1 MKFLGSRGDV
11 NELMQ
16 AADAFV
22 MPSLWE
28 GLALSYIEAQ
38 AAGLRVYTSREAL
51 SREACITN
59 LIKGIPLSV
68 NAKKWAEI
76 IYHHRRYERKSQKE
90 LIEKSGFDIRETA
103 RYIEKFYEDVL

>member
-1 MKFLGSRGDV
+1 
-11 NELMQ
+11 MQ